1 MSYLRVVA
9 GWFLASLLPA
19 CGEGSSEDTGPEIPA
34 RVIESLALPVDG
46 SEGIVTVAVLIR
58 APGESVDVRLLW
70 NHLPTTS
77 TPSTFSTTFS
87 YVPPGAVGNLPNGAR
102 PPFYYVPRGVE
113 EQPQETDIVV
123 LDDGTLR
130 VPLPEASI
138 VVAVDVDLSVVDGL
152 CQPLDFEVELNG
164 DKRFSLNTRTRWLPP
179 SNLRPEFVIESQA
192 EFEADEFGN
201 LTITSADEWPLLRVV
216 APSGVSDQRVER
228 ECDTDLVF
236 HSTLRKTSLSESA
249 SMDLSV
255 LKGPWPDAARVTGTC
270 VARLP
275 ENFACER
282 EWGIVTGEQLSSRT
296 ERYVVL
302 DFPKPQVP

>member
-1 MSYLRVVA
+1 MLVLRRPT
-9 GWFLASLLPA
+9 GWLLASLLLA
-19 CGEGSSEDTGPEIPA
+19 CGEEAPEDSGSEVAA
-34 RVIESLALPVDG
+34 RVVESLALPVDG

-70 NHLPTTS
+70 NHLPTAS

-87 YVPPGAVGNLPNGAR
+87 YVPPEAVSNLPNGAR

-138 VVAVDVDLSVVDGL
+138 VVAVDVDLSIVDGL

-164 DKRFSLNTRTRWLPP
+164 EQRFSVDTRTRWLPP

-201 LTITSADEWPLLRVV
+201 LTITSAGEWPILRVI
-216 APSGVSDQRVER
+216 PPPGVSDQRVVR
-228 ECDTDLVF
+228 ECAMDHWSHV
-236 HSTLRKTSLSESA
+236 SLNRTPLTESA

-255 LKGPWPDAARVTGTC
+255 LNWPDATRVTGTC

-282 EWGIVTGEQLSSRT
+282 AWGIVTSEQLSSRT
-296 ERYVVL
+296 ERYLVL
-302 DFPKPQVP
+302 DFPKPPVP